1 MVVQRGTSTW
11 TVASAD
17 IQEQHQQAQQQ
28 SPHFIKHGQ
37 DYDTNSVRTTSV
49 VTDSNRTS
57 PALRCNMVVPS
68 SAPSVDSQTLV
79 EWVCAPKISFLS
91 NLSFVDGSC

>member
-17 IQEQHQQAQQQ
+17 IQEQHQQAQQ

-37 DYDTNSVRTTSV
+37 DYDTNTVRTTSV
-49 VTDSNRTS
+49 VTS
-57 PALRCNMVVPS
+57 PALQCNMVVPS
-68 SAPSVDSQTLV
+68 LAPSVDSQTLV
-79 EWVCAPKISFLS
+79 EWVCTPKILCFYQI
-91 NLSFVDGSC
+91 